1 MTNKIKI
8 GILEDH
14 PAVVAGYKSQLRES
28 PDMEVTWTARFY
40 SEVAS
45 NLENFSTDIL
55 ILDASVDNAPEDPNT
70 FPILQAIPALLEEY
84 PEMAI
89 LVISMHDRPAFI
101 KAIRRTGANGYILK
115 DDVEANERLDDILLA
130 VADGEIYY
138 SPKAEKLISEPSGGE
153 PLLTKRQVQILSFCA
168 SSPHLT
174 TKALADHLDL
184 APSTIRNHLSEIYF
198 RLGVRRLAPAIAKAR
213 RLGIIT
219 PEITDI

>member
-40 SEVAS
+40 SEVES

-84 PEMAI
+84 PEMVI

-115 DDVEANERLDDILLA
+115 DDVEANESLDEILLA
-130 VADGEIYY
+130 VADG
-138 SPKAEKLISEPSGGE
+138 
-153 PLLTKRQVQILSFCA
+153 
-168 SSPHLT
+168 
-174 TKALADHLDL
+174 
-184 APSTIRNHLSEIYF
+184 
-198 RLGVRRLAPAIAKAR
+198 
-213 RLGIIT
+213 
-219 PEITDI
+219 